1 MDRRKFLI
9 GFVGGLAAAPAL
21 IAMASSVEA
30 APLPEALPAGASAP
44 TEADLG
50 TVETDWAQAP
60 RRVARRTS
68 RRVTRRRY

>member
-1 MDRRKFLI
+1 MERRKFLI

-50 TVETDWAQAP
+50 TVKRTGLRP
-60 RRVARRTS
+60 RVVSHAGLPG
-68 RRVTRRRY
+68 V

>member
-1 MDRRKFLI
+1 MKVRTPMERRKFLI

-50 TVETDWAQAP
+50 TV
-60 RRVARRTS
+60 
-68 RRVTRRRY
+68 